1 MAAHRYGIKRVIL
14 PERNLKDLVEVPA
27 AVLGS
32 LEVMF
37 LFEAYCLSALSVHVE
52 QRFTGLLWNRSVV
65 SCPLLDSFTPHFP
78 GHVKRNLDGRYILLL
93 KMMAWHL

>member
-1 MAAHRYGIKRVIL
+1 LAAHRYGIKRVIL

-52 QRFTGLLWNRSVV
+52 QRFTGLLWNCSVL
-65 SCPLLDSFTPHFP
+65 SCPLLGSFTPHFP